1 MFIFFLLSHAISL
14 KVTQPLGHAIFPE
27 LCNLLSHAIP
37 LKVTQPLGHAI
48 SLSYATSDVLDMCK
62 PCVAIENVVYK
73 RPVWPRQQIKTCAH
87 VQCTWNRNLE
97 KPPFDSVETMV
108 GERKKGSFDINSERY
123 GHSEINDL

>member
-1 MFIFFLLSHAISL
+1 MFIFFLLSHAISLKATQPLGHAIFPELCNLLSHAISL

-73 RPVWPRQQIKTCAH
+73 RPVWQ
-87 VQCTWNRNLE
+87 
-97 KPPFDSVETMV
+97 
-108 GERKKGSFDINSERY
+108 
-123 GHSEINDL
+123 